1 MAVIALAVF
10 AAVAVPVPARPDPS
24 ACKNVITGTAL
35 PESLDGT
42 PQNDRIL
49 GLGGDD
55 RLAGAAGDDC
65 LNGGFDSDQLLG
77 AAGDDRLEGSNG
89 EDSLAGDA
97 GADDLMGEQDADR
110 LDGGGGADRLWGGGA
125 RDTIRGGAGGDVLRG
140 QGGDDYLYGG
150 AGADKPRGGAGDD
163 TITEVPGVYSPTEP
177 LGTGRNQVVGGGG
190 RDRVNVANGRRDR
203 VNCGSG
209 TDTVKADKGDRLHQL
224 REAALPDRSVS
235 GRVAREGR
243 ADACVHGQVP
253 VDRAGGTE
261 PRLLLDLGEGAAR
274 LRVARAHVGWRR
286 VSRRPCRARAVAA
299 VQGQGQESQALV
311 PGHVPR
317 ERRVHA
323 TGCQGHA
330 NRAVRLPGPGVG
342 ELAVGKWRTPADR
355 SPSAKKSPR
364 STSMS

>member
-1 MAVIALAVF
+1 MRISLVVIALAVF
-10 AAVAVPVPARPDPS
+10 AGVAVPVPARPTPS
-24 ACKNVITGTAL
+24 GCKNVITGTAL

-55 RLAGAAGDDC
+55 RLAGARGNDC

-110 LDGGGGADRLWGGGA
+110 LDGGAGADRLWGGGA

-150 AGADKPRGGAGDD
+150 AGADKPRGGPGDD
-163 TITEVPGVYSPTEP
+163 TITEVPRIYSPTEP

-190 RDRVNVANGRRDR
+190 RDRVNVANGRRDQ

-209 TDTVKADKGDRLHQL
+209 TDTVKADKGDRLTNCEKRRYL
-224 REAALPDRSVS
+224 ISPFPTVSPAKGGRTRAFMVKFRSI
-235 GRVAREGR
+235 
-243 ADACVHGQVP
+243 
-253 VDRAGGTE
+253 
-261 PRLLLDLGEGAAR
+261 
-274 LRVARAHVGWRR
+274 
-286 VSRRPCRARAVAA
+286 AA
-299 VQGQGQESQALV
+299 VGPNRDYFSISVKGPPGCGSLALTSAGV
-311 PGHVPR
+311 AY
-317 ERRVHA
+317 HA
-323 TGCQGHA
+323 D
-330 NRAVRLPGPGVG
+330 RAVRVQLRPFKGKGKKAKRWCRGRYRGNVGYTRPGVKG
-342 ELAVGKWRTPADR
+342 TPIGR
-355 SPSAKKSPR
+355 FTFR
-364 STSMS
+364 VRG